1 MILNLQIFL
10 RELISNASDAL
21 DKIRFLSLT
30 DKSALS
36 ATEELSIKIKVGMS
50 IAELMIIHFLH
61 EYWLIYTK
69 GKNYIMHGRIDISF
83 VKSCKHIQ
91 YLLEIIYINS
101 DVCLSIVIQ
110 RFHTNHSG
118 TPLTCILIDQ
128 QLVQTESLVYFII
141 NPFFIKNSSVLCDGI
156 NRTLYMLF
164 TKKEN
169 KIDPDRWGCCV
180 PRVQL

>member
-141 NPFFIKNSSVLCDGI
+141 NPFFIKKQQYTV
-156 NRTLYMLF
+156 
-164 TKKEN
+164 
-169 KIDPDRWGCCV
+169 
-180 PRVQL
+180 